1 MVMSELE
8 FRLARRQ
15 LSAELS
21 SRSLA
26 ESRLKLLNDLTE
38 AALEAPD
45 FKTAIGACLHIIA
58 GQVGADCAV
67 AYGLRPHATRL
78 ELEAEY
84 TTPGLDAAPFLDFLR
99 RFPMPG
105 DHSLAGEPMLR
116 P

>member
-67 AYGLRPHATRL
+67 AYGLRPNATPL

-84 TTPGLDAAPFLDFLR
+84 TTPGLDAHAFPHFLPPF
-99 RFPMPG
+99 PIPAAT
-105 DHSLAGEPMLR
+105 SLTAQPR
-116 P
+116 